1 MKKQLRSF
9 LVLGIVIAAI
19 VAAGMLAAQIL
30 QAPAATAPATLPEAS
45 GESAINTTPLLFL
58 GNQNLAPIVYLDGTT
73 PSGVDVDLVHALAQH
88 MPQPVEI
95 RAMNWTE
102 AQALVARGGADALI
116 QFNPT
121 EEREKIYDFSDPLL
135 ESHFSI
141 FTRTDEVGI
150 SGLSSLR
157 GLRVGVESAS
167 LPQQILENDP
177 RNVVVIIPN
186 FTEAFQ
192 QLNEGSLDA
201 VVVDY
206 RVGSYVLA
214 ENNIPKIKATGEP
227 INSSYAAFGVK
238 KGNTR
243 LLNEINH
250 ALQIIKSDGTYQKII
265 DKWQPTEVCFRD
277 PAADHRQELPHR
289 DIHSAPA
296 VSDRRHLDRD
306 HKKRSDPEKAAEE
319 KMREQF
325 STLRGIIDSAHAL
338 IFSVDRNYR
347 YTSFNQ
353 GHAAAMNALYGAGIE
368 LGHSLLEYMTVEADR
383 ETARG
388 NIDRALAGEQLVE
401 EAYSGEGLPARK
413 YFQVSHSPIRS
424 QDEIIGVAV
433 LAQDITDRKRVE
445 EDLRRLYAELEQ
457 RVAERT
463 SDLRLAQ
470 EELKKTNDTLR
481 ANELQLVRK
490 NEDLKA
496 LNEEITATRDEL
508 RSNVAKLRER
518 EQELTVALTE
528 KETLLSEI
536 HHRVKNNLSA
546 FISLL
551 SLEGSHG
558 ETEAGLVLRKDLQ
571 NRARSM
577 ALIHETLYQTGKFST
592 VDMQIYL
599 STLVSQI
606 ASSYSDSARIRTL
619 VDAEGIVFPL
629 GRATTAGLIIN
640 ELVTNSIKYA
650 FPPEFSCTEIRGEPC
665 TIRISVTRNN
675 AACVI
680 AVADNGRGMPAGF
693 DPLASKSLGLKLV
706 TFLARHQLR
715 AVVSVLTEK
724 GTEFIFRL
732 ENEDGT

>member
-1 MKKQLRSF
+1 MKKQLRTL
-9 LVLGIVIAAI
+9 LVLGFVIAAI
-19 VAAGMLAAQIL
+19 VAAGMLAAQVL
-30 QAPAATAPATLPEAS
+30 QAPAATAPPSPINEAS
-45 GESAINTTPLLFL
+45 AVNTTPLLFL

-73 PSGVDVDLVHALAQH
+73 PTGVDVDLVRALAQH

-102 AQALVARGGADALI
+102 AQALVARGDADALI

-121 EEREKIYDFSDPLL
+121 EERRKIYDFSDPLL

-167 LPQQILENDP
+167 LPQQLLENDP

-214 ENNIPKIKATGEP
+214 ENNIQNIRVTGDP

-265 DKWQPTEVCFRD
+265 DKWQPTETVFETQQQITDRNYRITIFILLLLC
-277 PAADHRQELPHR
+277 L
-289 DIHSAPA
+289 IA
-296 VSDRRHLDRD
+296 VIWSVTIKKDLTRR
-306 HKKRSDPEKAAEE
+306 KAAEE

-325 STLRGIIDSAHAL
+325 SILRGIIDSAHAL
-338 IFSVDRNYR
+338 IFSVDRQYR

-353 GHAAAMNALYGAGIE
+353 GHASAMNALYGAEIE
-368 LGHSLLEYMTVEADR
+368 LGHSLLEYMTVEEDR
-383 ETARG
+383 NTARS
-388 NIDRALAGEQLVE
+388 NIDRALAGEQLVK
-401 EAYSGEGLPARK
+401 EAYSGEGLTEQR

-433 LAQDITDRKRVE
+433 LAQDITDRKQAE
-445 EDLRRLYAELEQ
+445 EALRRLYAELEQ

-481 ANELQLVRK
+481 ADELQLVRN
-490 NEDLKA
+490 NEDLNA
-496 LNEEITATRDEL
+496 LNEEITATQTEL
-508 RSNVAKLRER
+508 SNNVEKLRQRER
-518 EQELTVALTE
+518 ELTDALAE
-528 KETLLSEI
+528 KEILLSEI
-536 HHRVKNNLSA
+536 HHRVKNNLTA

-551 SLEGSHG
+551 SLEGSHA

-577 ALIHETLYQTGKFST
+577 ALIHETLYRTGKFST

-606 ASSYSDSARIRTL
+606 ADSYSDSARIRTI
-619 VDAEGIVFPL
+619 VEAEGIVFTL

-650 FPPEFSCTEIRGEPC
+650 FPPEFDCTEIRGEPC
-665 TIRISVTRNN
+665 TIRISITQKN

-680 AVADNGRGMPAGF
+680 TVADNGRGMPAGF

-715 AVVSVLTEK
+715 AEISVLTEK